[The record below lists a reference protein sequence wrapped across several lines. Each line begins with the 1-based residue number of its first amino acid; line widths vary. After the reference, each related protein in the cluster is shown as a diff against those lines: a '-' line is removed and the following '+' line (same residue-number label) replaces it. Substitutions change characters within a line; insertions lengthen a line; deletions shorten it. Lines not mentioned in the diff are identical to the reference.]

1 MEIIIIT
8 LLLLAAVL
16 FLLVELFLIPGT
28 SFASLLSLGCFAY
41 ANYYAFTTLGTAAGI
56 ITLCCSAL
64 IAAISLVC
72 FMRSKTLDRLSLKQ
86 TLTDSVHRDESTS
99 VNVGDTGETTT
110 RLALIGQARF
120 GNHLVEVKS
129 ASGLLDEHTAVR
141 VVRISDGI
149 LWVERIS

>member
-1 MEIIIIT
+1 MEILMII

-28 SFASLLSLGCFAY
+28 SLASLLSLGCFAY
-41 ANYYAFTTLGTAAGI
+41 ANYYAFTTLGTTAGVV
-56 ITLCCSAL
+56 TLCCSAL
-64 IAAISLVC
+64 MATLALVR

-86 TLTDSVHRDESTS
+86 TLDGSVQRDESAS
-99 VNVGDTGETTT
+99 VRIGDTGETTT

-120 GNHLVEVKS
+120 GDRLVEVKS

-141 VVRISDGI
+141 VVRIADGI